1 MALTDVTDEEILR
14 FPSGQAKA
22 STRDQ
27 ITRREHWRKPHR
39 DDRGPES
46 RLLPVEERDGTH
58 SLAPHNHAD
67 GGGVTPQVDD
77 PTGHGFAGKPDVTP
91 EALRRS
97 QLPGEDPEH
106 KKLTEPPPRRTLDD
120 PPHRD
125 ELPHPDDPEGKGYHG
140 TVEQLH
146 GKPRGESHVTH
157 PHNAAPGHPALTNV
171 GTIYDSDA
179 GEPVGAVTE
188 EAA

>member
-1 MALTDVTDEEILR
+1 MSDDTACKVTTPDQEIERNVKRLREEGWTDDAISRYRERQAENATLR
-14 FPSGQAKA
+14 HTSEHDKA
-22 STRDQ
+22 AEGIDRRD
-27 ITRREHWRKPHR
+27 HWRKADR

-77 PTGHGFAGKPDVTP
+77 PTGHGFAGMPDVTP

-97 QLPGEDPEH
+97 YLPMEHPEH

-125 ELPHPDDPEGKGYHG
+125 ELPHPDNPHDEGF
-140 TVEQLH
+140 LH
-146 GKPRGESHVTH
+146 NDVTR
-157 PHNAAPGHPALTNV
+157 
-171 GTIYDSDA
+171 
-179 GEPVGAVTE
+179 
-188 EAA
+188 